1 MPDSSRLLG
10 HAQAAVDRA
19 LRTVA
24 AIRKEAERQ
33 SCVSRQQC
41 LLLEQSAYELGKRQ
55 AMLSE
60 MYLAMSTAPV
70 ADLPDLWS
78 KFFGCYDDFVEA
90 ERRLRLALIEA
101 EFLSGPAD
109 RPSTGVNP

>member
-24 AIRKEAERQ
+24 AVRKEAERQ
-33 SCVSRQQC
+33 SRANRQQC
-41 LLLEQSAYELGKRQ
+41 LLLEQWAYELGKRQ
-55 AMLSE
+55 ALLSE

-70 ADLPDLWS
+70 ADLPGLWG
-78 KFFGCYDDFVEA
+78 KFFRCYDDFIEA
-90 ERRLRLALIEA
+90 ERRLRLELIEA
-101 EFLSGPAD
+101 EFLSGPVE
-109 RPSTGVNP
+109 RPSTGVYP